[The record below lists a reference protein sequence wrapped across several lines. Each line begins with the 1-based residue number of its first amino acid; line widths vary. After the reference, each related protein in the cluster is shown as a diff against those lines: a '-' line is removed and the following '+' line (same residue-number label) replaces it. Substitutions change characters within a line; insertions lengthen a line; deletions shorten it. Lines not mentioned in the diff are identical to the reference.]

1 MTTVFEKVS
10 QMLDADYNG
19 IISDAKGSRISPSF
33 VTTFLYQASKLF
45 VDGVLEMSHAEIASA
60 INMSHSSVGKV
71 IDYLKHKGVL
81 FVKHNYRICEVT
93 KQSRRS
99 VSTMFINLPEVSDTP
114 EDFEE
119 GYIEKVE
126 AVKEERKQVQIDE
139 LRSWTKIYRKIFSAM
154 TNNTNVESFWF
165 AKGRPVADTWNNIQV
180 IAERHAGFFVTEF
193 IPSTNAAIIN
203 KDTHMTTVSID
214 DINIDIK
221 GDQMLFSVNGKSVFA
236 QAFLTADDFMVLEH
250 ITVDP
255 KLTNKDAL
263 HPNRKERQDKY
274 SFGTT
279 SRVAE
284 FLEYCSTRF

>member
-1 MTTVFEKVS
+1 MITVFEKVS
-10 QMLDADYNG
+10 QMVDADYNG
-19 IISDAKGSRISPSF
+19 VMSTAKENGISPLT

-45 VDGVLEMSHAEIASA
+45 EDGVLEMSHSEIASA
-60 INMSHSSVGKV
+60 INMSASSVGRV
-71 IDYLKHKGVL
+71 IYYLKHKGVL

-93 KQSRRS
+93 KQSRRT
-99 VSTMFINLPEVSDTP
+99 VSTMFINLPEVSDDP

-126 AVKEERKQVQIDE
+126 AVKEERQKVQVDE
-139 LRSWTKIYRKIFSAM
+139 LRAWTKIYRKVFAAM
-154 TNNTNVESFWF
+154 TNTNVESFWF
-165 AKGRPVADTWNNIQV
+165 AKDRPVADTWNNIQV

-193 IPSTNAAIIN
+193 IPTNGAAIIS
-203 KDTHMTTVSID
+203 KDTHMATVSID

-250 ITVDP
+250 ITVDA
-255 KLTNKDAL
+255 KLSKKDQL